1 MNQHATNQTNK
12 QKKKNQGN
20 IIQNTQRHSDTRL
33 FSHKN
38 PIKIQTRNQTIIHT
52 QRTCIVKKKKTIKTS
67 LAKHYDTKNIE
78 FVFVLATNCWAW
90 CLPLVGVCIP
100 SEIPLEKLILHL
112 QVVNRLTIA
121 FGLWMATFVYFLSLC
136 CNPICTIPVQVL

>member
-1 MNQHATNQTNK
+1 MNQHVTKQSNK

-20 IIQNTQRHSDTRL
+20 IIRNTQRHSDACL

-52 QRTCIVKKKKTIKTS
+52 QRTCIVKKITIKTS
-67 LAKHYDTKNIE
+67 LAKHYETKNIE
-78 FVFVLATNCWAW
+78 FVFVLATDCWAW
-90 CLPLVGVCIP
+90 CLPLIIVCIP

-112 QVVNRLTIA
+112 QVVNQLTIA
-121 FGLWMATFVYFLSLC
+121 FGLWMATCVYFLSLC
-136 CNPICTIPVQVL
+136 CNPICPIPVQVL